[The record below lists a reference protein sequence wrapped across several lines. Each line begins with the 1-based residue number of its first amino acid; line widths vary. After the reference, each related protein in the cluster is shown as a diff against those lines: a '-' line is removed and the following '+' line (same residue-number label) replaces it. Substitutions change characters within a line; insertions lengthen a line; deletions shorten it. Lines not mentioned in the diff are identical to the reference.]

1 MQIGYFYV
9 LTRAFLFFKF
19 TMHTFFMLPENDL
32 LNILHHVPGL
42 YLILNPELYIMDASN
57 AYLNATLTKREDVIG
72 RYIFDVFPDNPNE
85 ANATGEFNLKASL
98 KRVLKFKKQD
108 TMPVQKYDIRN
119 ADGKFLERYWDPANI
134 PVFNAKGEVQLII
147 HTAKDVTDIV
157 KSQLRQKQFSH
168 ILNETAGYTETLKSN
183 EAADIESENIEITLT
198 LLSRAREL
206 NETLDCMLEGIQ
218 IISKDWKYLYLNKAA
233 ANQGKQSKESL
244 IGHTMMEIYPGI
256 EHTELFAAMK
266 KCITENKPDSIINEF
281 VFPDGTKEWYELSL
295 QPVPEGIFILS
306 VNITGRK
313 QAENEITKLNEALE
327 KKVEERTE
335 QLEFV
340 NRELEAFSYSV
351 SHDLRAPLRSIN
363 GFTKILAEEYAAHLD
378 SEAKRYLDIIISN
391 SKKMGQLIDDLL
403 AFSRLGKQEVVK
415 IRIKTRNLVEN
426 IVSELRENYPNTEV
440 KIRELSEING
450 DYAMMK
456 QVFVNLISNAF
467 KYSSR
472 IAQPAIEIGSY
483 SQKNELVFYVKD
495 NGAGFDMKYY
505 AKLFGV
511 FQRLHKQKEFDGT
524 GVGLSIV
531 KRIITKHNG
540 DIWAEG
546 KESEGAV
553 FYFSL
558 PLNN

>member
-1 MQIGYFYV
+1 
-9 LTRAFLFFKF
+9 
-19 TMHTFFMLPENDL
+19 MLPENEL
-32 LNILHHVPGL
+32 LNILHNVPGL
-42 YLILNPELYIMDASN
+42 YLILNPELHIVEASN
-57 AYLNATLTKREDVIG
+57 AYLSATLTKREEVINK
-72 RYIFDVFPDNPNE
+72 YIFDVFPDNPDE
-85 ANATGEFNLKASL
+85 TNASGEFNLKASL
-98 KRVLKFKKQD
+98 NRVLKFKKQD

-119 ADGKFLERYWDPANI
+119 EDGKFLERYWDPTNI
-134 PVFNAKGEVQLII
+134 PVLNANGDVICII
-147 HTAKDVTDIV
+147 HSAKDVTDAV
-157 KSQLRQKQFSH
+157 KSQLKQKQFSH
-168 ILNETAGYTETLKSN
+168 ILNETAGYTGLSTSN
-183 EAADIESENIEITLT
+183 DAVDIESSNIETTLT

-233 ANQGKQSKESL
+233 ANQGKLPKEAL

-256 EHTELFAAMK
+256 ENTALFTTMR
-266 KCITENKPDSIINEF
+266 KCIADNKSDSIINEF

-313 QAENEITKLNEALE
+313 KAENEIAQLNEELE
-327 KKVEERTE
+327 KKVAERTQ
-335 QLEFV
+335 QLEFA

-363 GFTKILAEEYAAHLD
+363 GFTKILAEEYVANLD
-378 SEAKRYLDIIISN
+378 SEAKRYLDIIVSN

-403 AFSRLGKQEVVK
+403 AFSRLGKQEVIK
-415 IRIKTRNLVEN
+415 IRIN
-426 IVSELRENYPNTEV
+426 PNTMVESIINDFRESYPKAKVIIGNLPEV
-440 KIRELSEING
+440 NG
-450 DYAMMK
+450 DLAMLK
-456 QVFVNLISNAF
+456 QVFVNLISNAL

-472 IAQPAIEIGSY
+472 VEQPVIEIGWY
-483 SQKNELVFYVKD
+483 PEKKEQVFYVRD

-505 AKLFGV
+505 EKLFGV

-531 KRIITKHNG
+531 KRIINKHQGN
-540 DIWAEG
+540 IWAEG
-546 KESEGAV
+546 NENKGAV